1 MKNKRPVFKCKECKW
16 LNRVPSLFDGI
27 EVLECSNGNHNTIN
41 LTDVGGGC
49 TRKTSPR
56 WCPLKEGADD
66 RK

>member
-41 LTDVGGGC
+41 LTDVGGGVY
-49 TRKTSPR
+49 TQDLSTMVSF
-56 WCPLKEGADD
+56 EGGS
-66 RK
+66 R